1 MHYMLLHRYCFCGC
15 YCNKINDNTVI
26 TALVMLFSLELQIYL
41 DHVIVIFID
50 DGQLARKKKIWLS
63 QCDDTTLF
71 SLAVLWWPQD

>member
-50 DGQLARKKKIWLS
+50 DGQLARKKKSGRASVMTQL
-63 QCDDTTLF
+63 CF
-71 SLAVLWWPQD
+71 H